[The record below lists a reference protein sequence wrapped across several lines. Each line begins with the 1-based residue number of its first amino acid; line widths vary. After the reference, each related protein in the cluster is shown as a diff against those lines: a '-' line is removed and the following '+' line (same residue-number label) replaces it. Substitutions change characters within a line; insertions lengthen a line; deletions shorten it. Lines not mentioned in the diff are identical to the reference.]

1 MGTRPDG
8 LSDRET
14 RVDEIVAEYLRDAEA
29 GRAPDR
35 EQVLAR
41 HPDLAADLAEFF
53 ADRDRIEHWARPF
66 REGASP
72 SPLPC
77 PSCHGRLEAH
87 ETVII
92 CRGCGSRFQA
102 ETGGAALLP
111 GTRRLGRFE
120 LLAVVGRGSF
130 GTVYQARDPH
140 LDRVVAVK
148 VPRAGTL
155 AGADDRER
163 FLREARNAA
172 RLRHSGIVTVHE
184 AGQADGVPYIVSTFV
199 RGRTLAD
206 LLRDDRPSPERA
218 AELLAAVADALQYAH
233 DEGVVHRDIKPSN
246 ILLGEDGRPC
256 VMDFGLALRDGG
268 EPTLTQDGQV
278 LGTPAYMSPE
288 QARGDSHRVDGRSD
302 VYSVGVVLYEL
313 LTGQRPFV
321 GSGRMMLQ
329 QVQHD
334 EPRPPRR
341 LNDRVPPDLETVCL
355 KAMAKEPAH
364 RYASARALAGDLCRF
379 REGKPVLARPVGRL
393 RRFGRW
399 CRRNPALATAGGLA
413 AALLLTTT
421 AVAVAWA
428 VHANQMAATVRASLS
443 ESERRRAE
451 NYLDRGLTEA
461 EHGDVGLGLLWM
473 ARALETAPPQ
483 AEDLSRIIRLNLA
496 GWRRQ
501 LFALTNCWEPQGEV
515 KAFSPDGHSPDGPR
529 AWVTDPDKCAVRPW
543 DLTRG
548 QAVGPALGH
557 PRPVAVLAVSP
568 DGKWVGTCCGDR
580 SVRLWDTDTG
590 QVARTLTSQ
599 GAVRGI
605 TFGADG
611 QTLLTATRGQ
621 TNGQRTTVFQMW
633 ETATGKPL
641 GQAECQTDRTDAFAL
656 SPDGLTLLTV
666 SHLEKM
672 ISRWEMPTGRFLGTL
687 LPHEGMVR
695 AVAFS
700 PDGCSILT
708 GGEDRTARLWEAAS
722 GRLQALLYHRE
733 PVTAVAFGPDGRTLL
748 TASPGDGV
756 RVWQGTASTEPLQV
770 VAHGGPV
777 RVLAGSRDGARVATG
792 SDDRSVRLWETT
804 SGKLTPAGNL
814 PHPGPLASATFSPD
828 GTFLA
833 TTTHQDDGAF
843 LWDLTTG
850 QLTRLPHDQ
859 GPPHQRRVRMTAFS
873 PDGTRL
879 ATAGYDGTVRLWAT
893 ASGQRVGQ
901 DLHHS
906 REVVAVAFSPDGRT
920 VVTGGADGQACLWDA
935 TTGAARG
942 LPPLRHDA
950 GVWAVAFSPRGQMV
964 LTGSADGTAQRWD
977 AATAQPLGAALMH
990 GYTVWA
996 VAFSPDGRTVLTGS
1010 WDHSARLWDADAGR
1024 PRGAPLRHAGRV
1036 QTLAFSA
1043 DSRWV
1048 VTGSADATARLWD
1061 ARSGKPLGPPLRH
1074 NGEVSGVVF
1083 GPDSRW
1089 VATASLDHAVRLW
1102 PVPRPLEA
1110 AGDQTVLR
1118 AQVLTGA
1125 ELDASGGLHVLGVP
1139 AWHARRQAPTASAL
1153 PGFE

>member
-1 MGTRPDG
+1 MGTQSEGP
-8 LSDRET
+8 SDRET
-14 RVDEIVAEYLRDAEA
+14 RVDEIVAGYLRDAEA

-35 EQVLAR
+35 KDLLAR
-41 HPDLAADLAEFF
+41 HPDLADDLAEFF

-77 PSCHGRLEAH
+77 PSCHGRLETH
-87 ETVII
+87 ETVMI
-92 CRGCGSRFQA
+92 CRGCGSRFQDDK
-102 ETGGAALLP
+102 GGAALLP

-130 GTVYQARDPH
+130 GTVYRAWDPQ

-148 VPRAGTL
+148 VPRAGSL
-155 AGADDRER
+155 AGAEDLER

-172 RLRHSGIVTVHE
+172 RLRHPGIVTVHE
-184 AGQADGVPYIVSTFV
+184 AGEADGVPYIVSAFV

-206 LLRDDRPSPERA
+206 LLRDDRPGPKRA

-233 DEGVVHRDIKPSN
+233 NEGVVHRDVKPSN
-246 ILLGEDGRPC
+246 ILLGEDDRPC
-256 VMDFGLALRDGG
+256 VMDLGLALRDGC

-302 VYSVGVVLYEL
+302 VYSLGVVLYEM

-364 RYASARALAGDLCRF
+364 RYLSARALAEDLYRF

-393 RRFGRW
+393 QRFGRW

-428 VHANQMAATVRASLS
+428 VHANQMAATVRDSLS

-451 NYLDRGLTEA
+451 NYLDRGLAEA

-473 ARALETAPPQ
+473 TRALETAPPQ
-483 AEDLSRIIRLNLA
+483 AEDLTRIIRLNLA

-501 LFALTNCWEPQGEV
+501 LFALTNCWEPKGEV
-515 KAFSPDGHSPDGPR
+515 KAFSPDGQS
-529 AWVTDPDKCAVRPW
+529 AWVIDPDKCAVRCW
-543 DLTRG
+543 DMTRG
-548 QAVGPALGH
+548 QTVGPALTH
-557 PRPVAVLAVSP
+557 PRPVALVAVSP
-568 DGKWVGTCCGDR
+568 DGKSVATSCGDR
-580 SVRLWDTDTG
+580 VVRLWDTATG
-590 QVARTLTSQ
+590 QVARIFQAEGLVL
-599 GAVRGI
+599 GVV
-605 TFGADG
+605 FGPDN
-611 QTLLTATRGQ
+611 QTVLTAALGWADRHSA
-621 TNGQRTTVFQMW
+621 TVFQTW
-633 ETATGKPL
+633 ATATGKPL
-641 GQAECQTDRTDAFAL
+641 GQTSCQTGQTDAFAL
-656 SPDGLTLLTV
+656 SPDGRTLLAV
-666 SHLEKM
+666 SRTKKM
-672 ISRWEMPTGRFLGTL
+672 IFRWEMPTGRSLGTW
-687 LPHEGMVR
+687 LPHEGVVR

-700 PDGCSILT
+700 PDGRSILT

-722 GRLQALLYHRE
+722 GRLQAVLYHRE
-733 PVTAVAFGPDGRTLL
+733 PVTAVAFGPGGRTLL
-748 TASPGDGV
+748 TAGRGDAV
-756 RVWQGTASTEPLQV
+756 RAWQGTASAEPLQTEV
-770 VAHGGPV
+770 HAGPV
-777 RVLAGSRDGARVATG
+777 RALAGSPDGARVATG
-792 SDDRSVRLWETT
+792 SDERSVRLWQAT
-804 SGKLTPAGNL
+804 SGTLTPAGNL
-814 PHPGPLASATFSPD
+814 PHPHALASATFSPD
-828 GTFLA
+828 GKFLA
-833 TTTHQDDGAF
+833 TTTHEDEGAF

-850 QLTRLPHDQ
+850 KLTRLAHDDP
-859 GPPHQRRVRMTAFS
+859 GPSQQRRVRMTAFS

-879 ATAGYDGTVRLWAT
+879 ATAGYGGTARLWAT
-893 ASGQRVGQ
+893 ATGQRIGQ
-901 DLHHS
+901 DLHHNRS
-906 REVVAVAFSPDGRT
+906 VVAVAFSPDGRT
-920 VVTGGADGQACLWDA
+920 LISGGADGQARLWDA
-935 TTGAARG
+935 TTGAALG
-942 LPPLRHDA
+942 LPPLHHDA

-964 LTGSADGTAQRWD
+964 LTGSADGTARRWD
-977 AATAQPLGAALMH
+977 GATAQPLGEALMH

-996 VAFSPDGRTVLTGS
+996 VAFSPDGGTVLTGS
-1010 WDHSARLWDADAGR
+1010 WDHSARLWDVENGR
-1024 PRGAPLRHAGRV
+1024 PRGAPLRHAGSV

-1048 VTGSADATARLWD
+1048 ITGSADGTARLWD
-1061 ARSGKPLGPPLRH
+1061 AQSGKPLGPPLRH
-1074 NGEVSGVVF
+1074 NGEVSGVIF

-1089 VATASLDHAVRLW
+1089 VVTASLDHTVRLW
-1102 PVPRPLEA
+1102 PVPGPLEA
-1110 AGDQTVLR
+1110 AVEQAVPR
-1118 AQVLTGA
+1118 AQILTGA
-1125 ELDASGGLHVLGVP
+1125 ELDASGGLHVLGAP
-1139 AWHARRQAPTASAL
+1139 TWHARRQALTAPAV